1 MFLRNALAYSGT
13 NLISQILLFI
23 QGFILRRMLPPEI
36 MGVWNLVGVV
46 KSFATSFSIGILA
59 GAVRELPILKGKG
72 DHRGQENCRSVSLT
86 YSLVEIT
93 FVFAGIL
100 FYALFKKNT
109 VSEVEFFAIVLAA
122 ALLYFT
128 RLQESYNTFFQGAQ
142 LYIPLS
148 RLLFINSLILA
159 ISLPIGAYLLGLWGV
174 FLGAVFAEG
183 IKAAWITFSARRFDI
198 RPKLMWDTNV
208 FKRLASYSVF
218 YKIADYPISLFLM
231 LDMFWVT
238 KFMDIKSLGIYMMAR
253 SFFVQGADISIRFG
267 TVLMTRTFEQYG
279 KGEDR
284 EKIAS
289 DIYRFTQFQLLTAI
303 PLINWGIFSAAPIL
317 IRQVIPLY
325 ASGILILAIL
335 LTANFFDLR
344 NNNLFTVWVAE
355 KRMCSYGLANIL
367 SLGIMVVLF
376 IVFWFIMGI
385 KTMACVAVV
394 VVLAYACNFTY
405 IVFTLGKEV
414 LGRKRSFVIYA
425 EGILIVLWMG
435 TIFVYFGQQEPLSS
449 SLTEDIIF
457 TLKKSV
463 VVLILTLPPVILGI
477 RNSGVAGFLIKRLWG
492 RGGMEQ

>member
-1 MFLRNALAYSGT
+1 MFLKNALAFSGI

-46 KSFATSFSIGILA
+46 KSFATPFSIGILA

-72 DHRGQENCRSVSLT
+72 DYRGQENCRSVSLT
-86 YSLVEIT
+86 YSLVEVT
-93 FVFAGIL
+93 VVFAGIL
-100 FYALFKKNT
+100 IYALFKKNN
-109 VSEVEFFAIVLAA
+109 VSETEFFAIVLAA
-122 ALLYFT
+122 ALMYFT

-159 ISLPIGAYLLGLWGV
+159 IALPIGAYLLGLWGV
-174 FLGAVFAEG
+174 FLGAIFAEG
-183 IKAAWITFSARRFDI
+183 IKAAWMTFSARRFDI
-198 RPKLMWDTNV
+198 RTKFMWDANV
-208 FKRLASYSVF
+208 FKRLASYSIF
-218 YKIADYPISLFLM
+218 CKIADYPISLFLM

-284 EKIAS
+284 EKIAL
-289 DIYRFTQFQLLTAI
+289 DIYNFIQFQLLVAI
-303 PLINWGIFSAAPIL
+303 PLINWGIITAAPLL

-325 ASGILILAIL
+325 AGGILPLAIL

-344 NNNLFTVWVAE
+344 NNNLFTIWVAE
-355 KRMCSYGLANIL
+355 KRLGSYGVANIL
-367 SLGIMVVLF
+367 SLGMMVVLF
-376 IVFWFIMGI
+376 IVMWFIMGI
-385 KTMACVAVV
+385 KTMAGVAFVV
-394 VVLAYACNFTY
+394 VAAYACNFTY
-405 IVFTLGKEV
+405 IVFTLGKEL
-414 LGRKRSFVIYA
+414 LGRKRALVIYA
-425 EGILIVLWMG
+425 EGIPIALWMG
-435 TIFVYFGQQEPLSS
+435 TIFVYFGQQELLCS

-463 VVLILTLPPVILGI
+463 VILILILPPVILGI
-477 RNSGVAGFLIKRLWG
+477 RNSGAAKYLAKRLREG
-492 RGGMEQ
+492 RIER